1 MQTLYD
7 LFPFHGFKLDWRFS
21 ASLRHSRILFT
32 LAVWCTFCTLIH
44 NVVCTLTQ
52 AFAKRL
58 FQTDL
63 NRFGLKE
70 KHLSYVISWS
80 ERSVTFQ
87 VLVCTTFFL
96 VHSFTLFHILHCH
109 FHLPSIEWFS
119 FGNRIHTHTHTPMVF
134 GTASKCSVEFDTIH
148 VSISKISEFHFPQD
162 VSHRVTSCAF
172 MIVCIRNNLSCSFA
186 HKLLDTC
193 SHNVLIRFQSYF
205 LPSPI
210 SHFNR
215 TLSLKWTQCMCVFTV
230 MIHFACTHLLPFIVS
245 SDTHSEIASF
255 WGVATFWQQ
264 QQQSQPR

>member
-1 MQTLYD
+1 MSFRGRKEAL
-7 LFPFHGFKLDWRFS
+7 LFKCLCVPLFSRSFFHFIPHSSLPFS
-21 ASLRHSRILFT
+21 
-32 LAVWCTFCTLIH
+32 
-44 NVVCTLTQ
+44 
-52 AFAKRL
+52 FAKHWAIFLR
-58 FQTDL
+58 
-63 NRFGLKE
+63 K
-70 KHLSYVISWS
+70 SY
-80 ERSVTFQ
+80 T
-87 VLVCTTFFL
+87 
-96 VHSFTLFHILHCH
+96 
-109 FHLPSIEWFS
+109 
-119 FGNRIHTHTHTPMVF
+119 HTHTHTPMVF

-245 SDTHSEIASF
+245 SEIHT
-255 WGVATFWQQ
+255 VK
-264 QQQSQPR
+264 